1 MENQS
6 PILSVKPNFF
16 LLPELLVQL
25 PFLLFFTVWTGG
37 FFGGFSIVLL
47 SIFFPTTQSNMGQ
60 IAPFFF
66 GFWGLLGGPLGL
78 FFYLY
83 TKKKRLQ
90 KTIYEF
96 YDDHLLITQVTDD
109 TNKQKVIQIDYTN
122 ITEIATYSQWF
133 QKSQA
138 LGSVCFTEKT
148 SLFYSMQKLYS
159 AYYPPMYSDYTL
171 LIVDTLP
178 DPYLTEW
185 LFLLKPLFKHS
196 RIKLSNIPNAKEV
209 YALLTEKTS
218 Q

>member
-25 PFLLFFTVWTGG
+25 PFLLFFTVWAGG

-109 TNKQKVIQIDYTN
+109 TNKQKVIQFEYAK
-122 ITEIATYSQWF
+122 IAKIAIYSNEF
-133 QKSQA
+133 QKSEE
-138 LGSVCFTEKT
+138 LGSVCFSDKT
-148 SLFYSMQKLYS
+148 SFHYVIQNLYWAYPLWMQDVSPNPYWIEMLFPLEV
-159 AYYPPMYSDYTL
+159 L
-171 LIVDTLP
+171 LHM
-178 DPYLTEW
+178 
-185 LFLLKPLFKHS
+185 K
-196 RIKLSNIPNAKEV
+196 RITLSNIPNAKEV